1 MSNADDLRRLAEEV
15 KSAYEVRVNFVSE
28 NKQGTAN
35 LLDTFDKDH
44 EKMAKALR
52 SDLAGFK
59 SELDRSEK
67 VRKSSDQAEI
77 SERKDYIDDLRD
89 KAQEMVNEFDAAHE
103 KMASALRSELT
114 GFKSELDGS
123 EKERKKADQA
133 EVNQRRQDITN
144 LLVEFDRAHEEMAD
158 ALRSELSGFKSEM
171 DGAEK
176 ARKSTDQAEISER
189 KNYIDDLRKKA
200 IEMVNEFD
208 AAHEKMAKAL
218 RSELAR
224 IKPELKSVESDR
236 KAGVHADMAAVQA
249 EIKEMSSA
257 WKELITTMQ
266 SVRGRTVITGKA
278 RVAAGK
284 VTKTVEEAIEEPV
297 EEAIEEP
304 VEEAIEEPVEEAI
317 EEKEQLRAKII
328 NLVSDNPAGI
338 KMTKIAEILDIEN
351 WRSLIPVM
359 RELVDADELE
369 KEGSLYFT

>member
-15 KSAYEVRVNFVSE
+15 KSAYEARVNFVSE

-52 SDLAGFK
+52 SELAEFKSELDASEKDRKSTDQAEVNQRRQDITNLLVEFDRAHEEMGDALRSELAELKSELDASEKDRKSTDQAEVNQRRQDITNLLVEFDRAHEEMGDALRSELAGFK
-59 SELDRSEK
+59 SELDASEK
-67 VRKSSDQAEI
+67 DRKS
-77 SERKDYIDDLRD
+77 
-89 KAQEMVNEFDAAHE
+89 
-103 KMASALRSELT
+103 T
-114 GFKSELDGS
+114 
-123 EKERKKADQA
+123 DQA

-144 LLVEFDRAHEEMAD
+144 LLVEFDRAHEEMA
-158 ALRSELSGFKSEM
+158 
-171 DGAEK
+171 
-176 ARKSTDQAEISER
+176 
-189 KNYIDDLRKKA
+189 
-200 IEMVNEFD
+200 
-208 AAHEKMAKAL
+208 KAL
-218 RSELAR
+218 RSELTR
-224 IKPELKSVESDR
+224 IKPELKSAESER

-278 RVAAGK
+278 KVVAGK

-317 EEKEQLRAKII
+317 EEREQLRSKII
-328 NLVSDNPAGI
+328 DIVADNPDGI
-338 KMTKIAEILDIEN
+338 KMTKIAEKLGIEN

-359 RELVDADELE
+359 RRFVDENELE

>member
-15 KSAYEVRVNFVSE
+15 KSAYEARVNFVSE

-52 SDLAGFK
+52 SELAEFK
-59 SELDRSEK
+59 SELDASEK
-67 VRKSSDQAEI
+67 DRKS
-77 SERKDYIDDLRD
+77 
-89 KAQEMVNEFDAAHE
+89 
-103 KMASALRSELT
+103 T
-114 GFKSELDGS
+114 
-123 EKERKKADQA
+123 DQA

-144 LLVEFDRAHEEMAD
+144 LLVEFDRAHEEMA
-158 ALRSELSGFKSEM
+158 
-171 DGAEK
+171 
-176 ARKSTDQAEISER
+176 
-189 KNYIDDLRKKA
+189 
-200 IEMVNEFD
+200 
-208 AAHEKMAKAL
+208 KAL
-218 RSELAR
+218 RSELTR
-224 IKPELKSVESDR
+224 IKPELKSAESER

-278 RVAAGK
+278 KVVAGK

-297 EEAIEEP
+297 EEAIEER
-304 VEEAIEEPVEEAI
+304 
-317 EEKEQLRAKII
+317 EQLRSKII
-328 NLVSDNPAGI
+328 DIVADNPDGI
-338 KMTKIAEILDIEN
+338 KMTKIAEKLGIEN

-359 RELVDADELE
+359 RRFVDENELE

>member
-15 KSAYEVRVNFVSE
+15 KSAYEARVNFVSE

-52 SDLAGFK
+52 SELAEFKSELDASEKDRKSTDQAEVNQRRQDITNLLVEFDRAHEEMGDALRSELAGFK
-59 SELDRSEK
+59 SELDASEK
-67 VRKSSDQAEI
+67 DRKS
-77 SERKDYIDDLRD
+77 
-89 KAQEMVNEFDAAHE
+89 
-103 KMASALRSELT
+103 T
-114 GFKSELDGS
+114 
-123 EKERKKADQA
+123 DQA

-144 LLVEFDRAHEEMAD
+144 LLVEFDRAHEEMA
-158 ALRSELSGFKSEM
+158 
-171 DGAEK
+171 
-176 ARKSTDQAEISER
+176 
-189 KNYIDDLRKKA
+189 
-200 IEMVNEFD
+200 
-208 AAHEKMAKAL
+208 KAL
-218 RSELAR
+218 RSELTR
-224 IKPELKSVESDR
+224 IKPELKSAESER

-278 RVAAGK
+278 KVVAGK

-297 EEAIEEP
+297 EEAIEER
-304 VEEAIEEPVEEAI
+304 
-317 EEKEQLRAKII
+317 EQLRSKII
-328 NLVSDNPAGI
+328 DIVADNPDGI
-338 KMTKIAEILDIEN
+338 KMTKIAEKLGIEN

-359 RELVDADELE
+359 RRFVDENELE